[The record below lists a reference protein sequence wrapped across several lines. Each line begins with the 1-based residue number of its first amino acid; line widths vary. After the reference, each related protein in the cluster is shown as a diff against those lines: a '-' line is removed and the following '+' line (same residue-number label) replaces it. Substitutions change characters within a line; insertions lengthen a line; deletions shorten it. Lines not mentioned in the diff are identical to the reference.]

1 MWWTVLSLSSQYV
14 VRASTYTCSSLA
26 LCASSLSLP
35 EHSGHFGLPL
45 THCLYKCVCVY
56 LQSKSRVW
64 QSTTHTTSPPLSPR
78 APSGVDGETA
88 VGGGGVE
95 DAAEA
100 VLNDQQELAM
110 QQEERILAEQIESL
124 QKEKY
129 AVSVVILLHLS
140 CAFLLHMLHI

>member
-1 MWWTVLSLSSQYV
+1 MLSLSSQYV

-35 EHSGHFGLPL
+35 EHSGSANTLSL
-45 THCLYKCVCVY
+45 CVCVY

-64 QSTTHTTSPPLSPR
+64 QSSTHTTSPPLSPR

-100 VLNDQQELAM
+100 VLNDQRELAM